1 MFKNSSNCVHFEN
14 FLLQVEDTKIRIGRA
29 LLAQVDDAHQKAMIR
44 KEEQK
49 KLMGQLNYFQFFLV
63 NPPFSGI
70 SRKKLVHYSKIRHRL
85 LDMDLSSA
93 SLSSLY
99 CTGKDI
105 TGKDFRFWLSKDEL
119 SPFPILQS
127 KVWKLKKLK
136 LSGRGRGLKRQGG
149 RERSFLKHQS
159 CPSASSTRT

>member
-1 MFKNSSNCVHFEN
+1 M
-14 FLLQVEDTKIRIGRA
+14 QVEDTKIRIGRA

-70 SRKKLVHYSKIRHRL
+70 SRKKLVHYSRFRHRL

-93 SLSSLY
+93 SLWERHI
-99 CTGKDI
+99 I

-149 RERSFLKHQS
+149 RARSFLKHQS